1 MSDPGGITTLR
12 RRRGSVKESLTK
24 LHKTFKDLS
33 RKPPDDP
40 KTATLVTYHTKRL
53 ESLDR
58 EFREFHCSIV
68 DLLDDGDETAAQAEQ
83 EALDTHDDEMAIL
96 TADLQSLS
104 DACSSTTTPTP
115 AARDSP
121 SYKLSSKRL
130 AVLKENLTHIV
141 NEVDKVPRLKPD
153 VCLLHHYEEQLTDI
167 KKELHDVSTT
177 LLSLDLPDDDEL
189 ILKQKELV
197 EIRSLYTLKVKRL
210 LSPSSD
216 PSSPSTL
223 PPKDSSNVKLPKLEV
238 PSFSG
243 NVLHWQSF
251 WERFTISVH
260 EQPSLSDT
268 EKFVYLQQSLKRGS
282 ASHVIDGL
290 SHTGDNY
297 PEAIASLRSRYD
309 RPRLIHQAH
318 VKVIIELSRVKDGTG
333 KELRRF
339 HDEVQQ
345 HLRALRAKS
354 RLELSSRLF

>member
-1 MSDPGGITTLR
+1 M
-12 RRRGSVKESLTK
+12 
-24 LHKTFKDLS
+24 
-33 RKPPDDP
+33 
-40 KTATLVTYHTKRL
+40 
-53 ESLDR
+53 
-58 EFREFHCSIV
+58 
-68 DLLDDGDETAAQAEQ
+68 
-83 EALDTHDDEMAIL
+83 
-96 TADLQSLS
+96 
-104 DACSSTTTPTP
+104 
-115 AARDSP
+115 
-121 SYKLSSKRL
+121 
-130 AVLKENLTHIV
+130 
-141 NEVDKVPRLKPD
+141 
-153 VCLLHHYEEQLTDI
+153 
-167 KKELHDVSTT
+167 
-177 LLSLDLPDDDEL
+177 
-189 ILKQKELV
+189 KQKELV